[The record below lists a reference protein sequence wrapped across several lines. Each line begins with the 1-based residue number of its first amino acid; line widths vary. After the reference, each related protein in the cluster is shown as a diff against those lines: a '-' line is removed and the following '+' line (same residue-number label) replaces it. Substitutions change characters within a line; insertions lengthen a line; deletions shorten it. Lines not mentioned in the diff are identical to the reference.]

1 MLVHQNK
8 FNVIALVAIA
18 ATLLLAA
25 CSVNVKDSDKEKGEK
40 NVDIRTPVGS
50 IHVRNEAEVADT
62 GLSVYPGAHRRE
74 KTSSSDSDNH
84 AANVNISSS
93 MFGVKVVAIEYET
106 DDSPD
111 KVKAYYRKELGKWG
125 KVLECPG
132 GSVDGVT
139 IHDDNDDSGSKEL
152 TCGKG
157 GHGDSK
163 SIELKSGTKDR
174 QHIVEVKPT
183 GKGTDFGLVYV
194 QTRGKEG
201 EI

>member
-1 MLVHQNK
+1 MRPQRNK
-8 FNVIALVAIA
+8 ILLFIFAVASV
-18 ATLLLAA
+18 LLLAS

-40 NVDIRTPVGS
+40 NVDIKTPVGS

-62 GLSVYPGAHRRE
+62 GLSVYPGAHRKE
-74 KTSSSDSDNH
+74 KSSASDSENH

-93 MFGVKVVAIEYET
+93 MFGVKVVAIEYQT

-132 GSVDGVT
+132 GSVDGIN
-139 IHDDNDDSGSKEL
+139 IHSDDEDSSSKEL

-157 GHGDSK
+157 GGDTK
-163 SIELKSGTKDR
+163 TIELKSGTKDR

-183 GKGTDFGLVYV
+183 SKGTDFGLVYV

>member
-1 MLVHQNK
+1 MLAHRNK
-8 FNVIALVAIA
+8 FLVTVL
-18 ATLLLAA
+18 ATGVLLLLAA

-62 GLSVYPGAHRRE
+62 GLSVYPGAHRKE
-74 KTSSSDSDNH
+74 KSSASDSENH

-111 KVKAYYRKELGKWG
+111 KVKAYYRKELAKWG

-132 GSVDGVT
+132 GSVDGVS
-139 IHDDNDDSGSKEL
+139 IDDNGDNDSKEL

-163 SIELKSGTKDR
+163 TVELKSGTKAR

-183 GKGTDFGLVYV
+183 SKGTDFGLVYV
-194 QTRGKEG
+194 HTRGKEV

>member
-1 MLVHQNK
+1 MSVYRNK
-8 FNVIALVAIA
+8 ILAAIFAMAALF
-18 ATLLLAA
+18 LLAA

-50 IHVRNEAEVADT
+50 IHVRNQAEVADT
-62 GLSVYPGAHRRE
+62 GLSVYPGAHRKE
-74 KTSSSDSDNH
+74 KSSPSDSDEH

-93 MFGVKVVAIEYET
+93 MFGVKVVAIEYQT
-106 DDSPD
+106 DDPPD

-132 GSVDGVT
+132 GSIDGVT
-139 IHDDNDDSGSKEL
+139 IDSKGDEDGSKEL
-152 TCGKG
+152 TCGKD

-163 SIELKSGTKDR
+163 TLELKSGTKDR

-194 QTRGKEG
+194 QTRGKDG

>member
-1 MLVHQNK
+1 MLAQRNK
-8 FNVIALVAIA
+8 FIVAVLA
-18 ATLLLAA
+18 VASVLLLAA
-25 CSVNVKDSDKEKGEK
+25 CSVNVKDSDREKGEK
-40 NVDIRTPVGS
+40 NVDIRTPVGN

-62 GLSVYPGAHRRE
+62 GLSVYPGAHRKE
-74 KTSSSDSDNH
+74 KSSSSDSENH
-84 AANVNISSS
+84 AANVSISSS

-106 DDSPD
+106 DDAPD
-111 KVKAYYRKELGKWG
+111 KVMGYYRKELGKWG

-132 GSVDGVT
+132 GAIDGVT
-139 IHDDNDDSGSKEL
+139 IHGDDEDSGSKEL

-157 GHGDSK
+157 GHGDGK
-163 SIELKSGTKDR
+163 TVELKAGTKDR
-174 QHIVEVKPT
+174 QHIVEVKPS